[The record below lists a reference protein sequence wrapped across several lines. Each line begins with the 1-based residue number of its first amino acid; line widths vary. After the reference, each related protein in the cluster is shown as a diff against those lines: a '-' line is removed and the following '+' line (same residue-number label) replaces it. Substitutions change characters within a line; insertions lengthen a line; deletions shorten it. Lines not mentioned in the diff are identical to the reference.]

1 MLQLQITQFQPNS
14 YLVVEG
20 KSDSDHFYIIQQ
32 GKVQCQKST
41 GFGQTQVVYG
51 PGDFVGVVPCMA
63 SRLQIETAIAIT
75 PVVAIAI
82 RKEQYPDLI
91 VNNTPVALKI
101 IKTFA
106 NRMRVMNDML
116 AKATLNR
123 VEGETNEQI
132 FKVAQYYEKVGKL
145 DIACYAYYQYLKTKP
160 VGPNADLS
168 KKQFVALKP
177 RTNVPYF
184 EPTADMARS
193 YSKDQMIFSESQ
205 SGADMFI
212 IQKGEVA
219 ISKVVNGTEV
229 TLAVLKRGD
238 MFGEMALLENKP
250 RSASAIAF
258 SDCTLMVVN
267 RSNFNQMVSSQPQ
280 MISKLTTTLA
290 DRLWSMYRQLDN
302 AMIRDPGQKMLDMLA
317 LQFEKQ
323 RKFAGLNKQTEVTE
337 FTPKD
342 LANMCGLTPEL
353 TPRGILAI
361 QSEPNIRIENGK
373 ITIKDLKELEKQ
385 SAFFRKQSLNAK

>member
-20 KSDSDHFYIIQQ
+20 KSDSDHFFIIQQ
-32 GKVQCQKST
+32 GKVQCQKSS
-41 GFGQTQVVYG
+41 GFGQSQVVLG

-82 RKEQYPDLI
+82 KKEQYPDLI

-123 VEGETNEQI
+123 VEGDNNEQI
-132 FKVAQYYEKVGKL
+132 FKVAQYYEKAGKL

-160 VGPNADLS
+160 IGPNADLS
-168 KKQFVALKP
+168 KKQFVTLKP
-177 RTNVPYF
+177 RTDVPYF
-184 EPTADMARS
+184 EPTADMART

-258 SDCTLMVVN
+258 SDCVLMVVN

-323 RKFAGLNKQTEVTE
+323 RKFAGMNKQAEVTE

-342 LANMCGLTPEL
+342 LANMCGLTPDL
-353 TPRGILAI
+353 IPRGILAI